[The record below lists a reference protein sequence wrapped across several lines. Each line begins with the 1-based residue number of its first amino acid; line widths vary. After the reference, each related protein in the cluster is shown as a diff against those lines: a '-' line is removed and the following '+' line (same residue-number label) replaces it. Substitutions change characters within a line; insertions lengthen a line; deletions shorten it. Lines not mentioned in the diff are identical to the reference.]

1 MYQFP
6 SRILWFYATY
16 IHLSFFIRVLP
27 ATSRRIKTCVF
38 TARTSVH
45 CLSSSGSFRLHREE
59 GFMSRPCLFLHQ
71 GPFDFIEKSKNPCF
85 YSENKVR
92 CVPYFFLAGF
102 SKCGTSDLY
111 ARVIKHPQVTPT
123 NKEMKWFSRRRF
135 PEYYYAGTSR
145 VDAFPLLSFFVS
157 FFLLL
162 SFFIYF
168 LLFYFFI
175 FYF

>member
-1 MYQFP
+1 
-6 SRILWFYATY
+6 
-16 IHLSFFIRVLP
+16 
-27 ATSRRIKTCVF
+27 
-38 TARTSVH
+38 
-45 CLSSSGSFRLHREE
+45 
-59 GFMSRPCLFLHQ
+59 MSRPCLFLHQGPFDFIEKSKTRCFYSKNKAMSHPCLFLHQ

-135 PEYYYAGTSR
+135 PEYYYASTSR
-145 VDAFPLLSFFVS
+145 VDAFPLLSFFPPS
-157 FFLLL
+157 FFFFFLSFLL
-162 SFFIYF
+162 SPFPFSCLISF
-168 LLFYFFI
+168 CLFVFGFSSAQSKAVI
-175 FYF
+175 